1 MRFFATGMYQRCT
14 GEEYNTS
21 MSQTMVHE
29 SITEMVIVL
38 ESSICPKWI
47 KFPKTEAEKSSIK
60 KRFFEKTKMPGVLG
74 CVDGTHV
81 KILAPAENEHLFV
94 DRMGNHSINVQLV
107 KKHCLILFN
116 IVYLILFQIC
126 DYDLKILS
134 VVSRFPGSTHDAAIW
149 HVSDDRAAMERAHRN
164 GDKNSWL
171 LGDSGYP
178 LQPWLLT
185 PYSNPT
191 GHAQNKFN
199 EHHISTRNVIERC
212 NGVLKTRFR
221 CLSSDNVLRYNPKKV
236 SQIIN
241 VCCALHNI
249 CLKDGPNVEFESG
262 ETRHDDTESVATE
275 DLPEN
280 FNLLREGRIVRDNV
294 AATL

>member
-1 MRFFATGMYQRCT
+1 MQLILIYTNTNRFIELYRLNKSNFMDVFHQIEPRLKKARRYTRIEPIIRFSAAMRFFATGMYQRCT

-81 KILAPAENEHLFV
+81 KILAPAENEHLYV

-116 IVYLILFQIC
+116 IVIILFI
-126 DYDLKILS
+126 
-134 VVSRFPGSTHDAAIW
+134 
-149 HVSDDRAAMERAHRN
+149 
-164 GDKNSWL
+164 
-171 LGDSGYP
+171 
-178 LQPWLLT
+178 
-185 PYSNPT
+185 
-191 GHAQNKFN
+191 
-199 EHHISTRNVIERC
+199 
-212 NGVLKTRFR
+212 
-221 CLSSDNVLRYNPKKV
+221 
-236 SQIIN
+236 
-241 VCCALHNI
+241 
-249 CLKDGPNVEFESG
+249 
-262 ETRHDDTESVATE
+262 
-275 DLPEN
+275 
-280 FNLLREGRIVRDNV
+280 
-294 AATL
+294 